1 MEKENVNKRG
11 NEIGKTIIIDSDKKV
26 LELISELPTT
36 SEGKSHV
43 VKIINGAK
51 LHFKKEK
58 GEEKTEAILPSRLH
72 LIIENGAL
80 EIGSGMTLTIG
91 EGSEIT
97 VSSTGWI
104 EGDGTLNGNFTH
116 INAPMK
122 QVFYN
127 GLDVGGNWS
136 NGRIYPQWFGAVAY
150 DCEAPSNP
158 EYSSDAI
165 MKSAKMAGTGEVFI
179 SRGFYILD
187 KPIDL
192 DCGVTISG
200 EPGLYRNDKFGT
212 ILIAELN
219 YSQIDWK
226 ITMKKPE
233 DDSSEEVKKEPE
245 YDKNG
250 DCVSAEQPLSNY
262 LFRIN
267 IDPNKV
273 GLKMKLKMEYPP
285 MCATIRNLRIKNKT
299 YPKKFFVFD
308 KLLSCVL
315 AGDSTAFDNVIF
327 DDFGQAV
334 RYVDQYLDNKRVTNC
349 TFYCN
354 PPEYTGTLKLYAFD
368 MGFLGD
374 GVLFEHNAIHDG
386 IYNKGLRLSN
396 SGGASVNANI
406 INADVL
412 IHNCRGVD
420 FSENHIEERH
430 TIRINSS
437 QASLRNNFIWIGN
450 SPSVMV
456 HADDYQNKSI
466 VTMSGNVFRFI
477 DTVFYTRIEKDKN
490 NKDVIVVEDDMP
502 SNEAFECAAEV
513 AVDEFSALDISNCF
527 RYWGGRGFGGTQV
540 SGIHISKMEGVD
552 AFMPFDEFNNFSYS
566 LSQRSTISG
575 GFEIDGR
582 FSVDSV
588 PASQI
593 SPIAMLNENV
603 LWRGENGEYSYTAQ
617 VLFDAPREIGLD
629 AVDISFWEAS
639 GSKGNVNVEVNQK
652 GVLINLGKSS
662 GRYLLRL
669 VRMRSDDLTFKYVDI
684 PICDTTY
691 LYDNGLSVNGFKW
704 TDCDDWNAVVVNSTL
719 ECFEYNSGK
728 VRVFAS
734 GRLWPIGDGWK
745 KGDVVYLPD
754 INTVK
759 AYK

>member
-200 EPGLYRNDKFGT
+200 EPGLYKNDKFGT
-212 ILIAELN
+212 ILIAKLN
-219 YSQIDWK
+219 YSQIGWE
-226 ITMKKPE
+226 ITE
-233 DDSSEEVKKEPE
+233 DKSSGGIKNEPK

-456 HADDYQNKSI
+456 YADDYQNKSI

-477 DTVFYTRIEKDKN
+477 DTVFYTRIEKDEN

-527 RYWGGRGFGGTQV
+527 RYWGGRGLGGTQA

-603 LWRGENGEYSYTAQ
+603 LWRGGNGEYSYTAQ

-704 TDCDDWNAVVVNSTL
+704 TDCDDWNAVVVNPTL
-719 ECFEYNSGK
+719 EGFEYNSGK

>member
-1 MEKENVNKRG
+1 
-11 NEIGKTIIIDSDKKV
+11 
-26 LELISELPTT
+26 
-36 SEGKSHV
+36 
-43 VKIINGAK
+43 
-51 LHFKKEK
+51 
-58 GEEKTEAILPSRLH
+58 
-72 LIIENGAL
+72 
-80 EIGSGMTLTIG
+80 
-91 EGSEIT
+91 
-97 VSSTGWI
+97 
-104 EGDGTLNGNFTH
+104 
-116 INAPMK
+116 MK

-158 EYSSDAI
+158 EYSSDAL

-200 EPGLYRNDKFGT
+200 EPGLYKNDKFGT
-212 ILIAELN
+212 ILIAKLN
-219 YSQIDWK
+219 YYTIYW
-226 ITMKKPE
+226 E
-233 DDSSEEVKKEPE
+233 AKEH
-245 YDKNG
+245 DKNG
-250 DCVSAEQPLSNY
+250 PILSKELTYGNY
-262 LFRIN
+262 LFRVN
-267 IDPNKV
+267 ICWENETNTGYKYNWNKPTW
-273 GLKMKLKMEYPP
+273 KMEYPP
-285 MCATIRNLRIKNKT
+285 MCTSIRNLRIKNKT
-299 YPKKFFVFD
+299 YPDRDNDTKVFIDPFD

-396 SGGASVNANI
+396 SGGACVNANI

-430 TIRINSS
+430 TIRVNSS

-456 HADDYQNKSI
+456 YADDYQNKSI

-513 AVDEFSALDISNCF
+513 VI
-527 RYWGGRGFGGTQV
+527 R
-540 SGIHISKMEGVD
+540 
-552 AFMPFDEFNNFSYS
+552 
-566 LSQRSTISG
+566 
-575 GFEIDGR
+575 
-582 FSVDSV
+582 
-588 PASQI
+588 
-593 SPIAMLNENV
+593 
-603 LWRGENGEYSYTAQ
+603 
-617 VLFDAPREIGLD
+617 
-629 AVDISFWEAS
+629 
-639 GSKGNVNVEVNQK
+639 
-652 GVLINLGKSS
+652 
-662 GRYLLRL
+662 
-669 VRMRSDDLTFKYVDI
+669 
-684 PICDTTY
+684 
-691 LYDNGLSVNGFKW
+691 
-704 TDCDDWNAVVVNSTL
+704 
-719 ECFEYNSGK
+719 
-728 VRVFAS
+728 
-734 GRLWPIGDGWK
+734 
-745 KGDVVYLPD
+745 
-754 INTVK
+754 
-759 AYK
+759 

>member
-200 EPGLYRNDKFGT
+200 EPGLYKNDKFGT
-212 ILIAELN
+212 ILIAKLN
-219 YSQIDWK
+219 YSQIDWE
-226 ITMKKPE
+226 ITE
-233 DDSSEEVKKEPE
+233 DKSSGGIKNEPK

-396 SGGASVNANI
+396 SGGACVNANI

-430 TIRINSS
+430 TIRVNSS

-456 HADDYQNKSI
+456 YADDYQNKSI

-603 LWRGENGEYSYTAQ
+603 LWRGGNGEYSYTAQ

-662 GRYLLRL
+662 GRYLLRI

>member
-200 EPGLYRNDKFGT
+200 EPGLYKNDKFGT
-212 ILIAELN
+212 ILIAKLN
-219 YSQIDWK
+219 YSQIGWE
-226 ITMKKPE
+226 ITE
-233 DDSSEEVKKEPE
+233 DKSSGGIKNEPK

>member
-104 EGDGTLNGNFTH
+104 EGGGTLNGNFTH

-165 MKSAKMAGTGEVFI
+165 MKSAKMVGTGEVFI

-200 EPGLYRNDKFGT
+200 EPGLYKNDKFGT
-212 ILIAELN
+212 ILIAKLN
-219 YSQIDWK
+219 YSQIGWE
-226 ITMKKPE
+226 ITE
-233 DDSSEEVKKEPE
+233 DKSSGGIKNEPK

>member
-36 SEGKSHV
+36 SEEKSHV

-158 EYSSDAI
+158 EYSSDVI

-219 YSQIDWK
+219 YSQIGWE
-226 ITMKKPE
+226 ITE
-233 DDSSEEVKKEPE
+233 DKSSGGIKNEPE

-250 DCVSAEQPLSNY
+250 DCTTVKQPLNNY

-267 IDPNKV
+267 IDPNNV

-354 PPEYTGTLKLYAFD
+354 PPGYTGTMKFYAFD
-368 MGFLGD
+368 LGFLGD

-386 IYNKGLRLSN
+386 IYNKGLRLSH

-412 IHNCRGVD
+412 IHNCLGVD

-456 HADDYQNKSI
+456 YADDYQNKSI

-477 DTVFYTRIEKDKN
+477 DTIFYTRIEKDKN

-669 VRMRSDDLTFKYVDI
+669 VRMHSDNLTFKYVDI
-684 PICDTTY
+684 PICGTTY

-759 AYK
+759 VYK

>member
-36 SEGKSHV
+36 SGGKSHV

-200 EPGLYRNDKFGT
+200 EPGLYKNDKFGT
-212 ILIAELN
+212 ILIAKLN
-219 YSQIDWK
+219 YSQIGWE
-226 ITMKKPE
+226 ITE
-233 DDSSEEVKKEPE
+233 DKSSGGIKNEPK

-396 SGGASVNANI
+396 SGGACVNANI

-430 TIRINSS
+430 TIRVNSS

-456 HADDYQNKSI
+456 YADDYQNKSI

-603 LWRGENGEYSYTAQ
+603 LWQGGNGEYSYTAQ

-629 AVDISFWEAS
+629 AVDISVWEAS

>member
-11 NEIGKTIIIDSDKKV
+11 NEIGKTIIIDYDKKV

-200 EPGLYRNDKFGT
+200 EPGLYKNDKFGT
-212 ILIAELN
+212 ILIAKLN
-219 YSQIDWK
+219 YSQIGWE
-226 ITMKKPE
+226 ITE
-233 DDSSEEVKKEPE
+233 DKSSGGIKNEPK

-273 GLKMKLKMEYPP
+273 GLKMEYPP

>member
-200 EPGLYRNDKFGT
+200 EPGLYKNDKFGT
-212 ILIAELN
+212 ILIAKLN
-219 YSQIDWK
+219 YSQIGWE
-226 ITMKKPE
+226 ITE
-233 DDSSEEVKKEPE
+233 DKSSGGIKNEPK

-267 IDPNKV
+267 IDPNNV

-354 PPEYTGTLKLYAFD
+354 PPGYTGTMKFYAFD
-368 MGFLGD
+368 LGFLGD

-386 IYNKGLRLSN
+386 IYNKGLRLSH

-412 IHNCRGVD
+412 IHNCLGVD

-456 HADDYQNKSI
+456 YADDYQNKSI

-477 DTVFYTRIEKDKN
+477 DTIFYTRIEKDKN

-603 LWRGENGEYSYTAQ
+603 LWRGGNGEYSYTAQ

>member
-11 NEIGKTIIIDSDKKV
+11 NEIGKTIIIDYDKKV

-36 SEGKSHV
+36 SGGKSHV

-165 MKSAKMAGTGEVFI
+165 MKSAKIAGTGEVFI

-200 EPGLYRNDKFGT
+200 EPGLYKNDKFGT
-212 ILIAELN
+212 ILIAKLN
-219 YSQIDWK
+219 YSQIGWE
-226 ITMKKPE
+226 ITE
-233 DDSSEEVKKEPE
+233 DKSSGGIKNEPK

-396 SGGASVNANI
+396 SGGACVNANI

-430 TIRINSS
+430 TIRVNSS

-456 HADDYQNKSI
+456 YADDYQNKSI

-603 LWRGENGEYSYTAQ
+603 LWRGGNGEYSYTAQ

-629 AVDISFWEAS
+629 AVDISVWEAS

>member
-200 EPGLYRNDKFGT
+200 EPGLYKNDKFGT
-212 ILIAELN
+212 ILIAKLN

-226 ITMKKPE
+226 MTE
-233 DDSSEEVKKEPE
+233 DESSGGIKNEPK

-267 IDPNKV
+267 IDPNNV

-327 DDFGQAV
+327 DDFG
-334 RYVDQYLDNKRVTNC
+334 
-349 TFYCN
+349 
-354 PPEYTGTLKLYAFD
+354 
-368 MGFLGD
+368 
-374 GVLFEHNAIHDG
+374 
-386 IYNKGLRLSN
+386 
-396 SGGASVNANI
+396 
-406 INADVL
+406 
-412 IHNCRGVD
+412 
-420 FSENHIEERH
+420 
-430 TIRINSS
+430 
-437 QASLRNNFIWIGN
+437 
-450 SPSVMV
+450 
-456 HADDYQNKSI
+456 
-466 VTMSGNVFRFI
+466 
-477 DTVFYTRIEKDKN
+477 
-490 NKDVIVVEDDMP
+490 
-502 SNEAFECAAEV
+502 
-513 AVDEFSALDISNCF
+513 
-527 RYWGGRGFGGTQV
+527 
-540 SGIHISKMEGVD
+540 
-552 AFMPFDEFNNFSYS
+552 
-566 LSQRSTISG
+566 
-575 GFEIDGR
+575 
-582 FSVDSV
+582 
-588 PASQI
+588 
-593 SPIAMLNENV
+593 
-603 LWRGENGEYSYTAQ
+603 
-617 VLFDAPREIGLD
+617 
-629 AVDISFWEAS
+629 
-639 GSKGNVNVEVNQK
+639 
-652 GVLINLGKSS
+652 
-662 GRYLLRL
+662 
-669 VRMRSDDLTFKYVDI
+669 
-684 PICDTTY
+684 
-691 LYDNGLSVNGFKW
+691 
-704 TDCDDWNAVVVNSTL
+704 
-719 ECFEYNSGK
+719 
-728 VRVFAS
+728 
-734 GRLWPIGDGWK
+734 
-745 KGDVVYLPD
+745 
-754 INTVK
+754 
-759 AYK
+759 

>member
-368 MGFLGD
+368 LGFLGD
-374 GVLFEHNAIHDG
+374 GVLFEHNAIHEG

-412 IHNCRGVD
+412 IHNCLGVD

-456 HADDYQNKSI
+456 YADDYQNKSI

-477 DTVFYTRIEKDKN
+477 DTIFYTKIEEG
-490 NKDVIVVEDDMP
+490 VISIRDDMP
-502 SNEAFECAAEV
+502 SDEAFECAAEV

-603 LWRGENGEYSYTAQ
+603 LWRGGNGEYSYTAQ

-639 GSKGNVNVEVNQK
+639 GSKVNVNVEVNQK

-669 VRMRSDDLTFKYVDI
+669 VRMHSDDLTFKYVDI
-684 PICDTTY
+684 PICGTTY

-759 AYK
+759 VYK

>member
-11 NEIGKTIIIDSDKKV
+11 NEIGKTIIIDYDKKV

-200 EPGLYRNDKFGT
+200 EPGLYKNDKFGT
-212 ILIAELN
+212 ILIAKLN

-327 DDFGQAV
+327 NDFGQAV

-430 TIRINSS
+430 TIRVNIS

-456 HADDYQNKSI
+456 YADDYQNKSI

-540 SGIHISKMEGVD
+540 SGIHISKMEGED

-603 LWRGENGEYSYTAQ
+603 LWRGGNGEYSYTAQ

>member
-477 DTVFYTRIEKDKN
+477 DTIFYTKIEDG
-490 NKDVIVVEDDMP
+490 VISIRDDMP
-502 SNEAFECAAEV
+502 SDEAFECAAEV

-552 AFMPFDEFNNFSYS
+552 AFMPFVEFNNFSYS

-669 VRMRSDDLTFKYVDI
+669 VRMHSDDLTFKYVDI
-684 PICDTTY
+684 PICGTTY

>member
-11 NEIGKTIIIDSDKKV
+11 NEIGKTIIIDYDKKV

-36 SEGKSHV
+36 SGGKSHV

-200 EPGLYRNDKFGT
+200 EPGLYKNDKFGT
-212 ILIAELN
+212 ILIAKLN
-219 YSQIDWK
+219 YSQIGWE
-226 ITMKKPE
+226 ITE
-233 DDSSEEVKKEPE
+233 DKSSGGIKNEPK

-396 SGGASVNANI
+396 SGGACVNANI

-430 TIRINSS
+430 TIRVNSS

-456 HADDYQNKSI
+456 YADDYQNKSI

-502 SNEAFECAAEV
+502 SNEAFECTAEV

-603 LWRGENGEYSYTAQ
+603 LWQGGNGEYSYTAQ

-629 AVDISFWEAS
+629 AVDISVWEAS

>member
-11 NEIGKTIIIDSDKKV
+11 NEIGKTIIIDYDKKV

-36 SEGKSHV
+36 SGGKSHV

-200 EPGLYRNDKFGT
+200 EPGLYKNDKFGT
-212 ILIAELN
+212 ILIAKLN
-219 YSQIDWK
+219 YSQIGWE
-226 ITMKKPE
+226 ITE
-233 DDSSEEVKKEPE
+233 DKSSGGIKNEPK

-299 YPKKFFVFD
+299 YPKKIFVFD

-396 SGGASVNANI
+396 SGGACVNANI

-430 TIRINSS
+430 TIRVNSS

-456 HADDYQNKSI
+456 YADDYQNKSI

-603 LWRGENGEYSYTAQ
+603 LWRGGNGEYSYTAQ

-629 AVDISFWEAS
+629 AVDISVWEAS

>member
-11 NEIGKTIIIDSDKKV
+11 NEIGKTIIIDYDKKV

-219 YSQIDWK
+219 YSQIGWE
-226 ITMKKPE
+226 ITE
-233 DDSSEEVKKEPE
+233 DKSSGGIKNEPK

-456 HADDYQNKSI
+456 YADDYQNKSI

-540 SGIHISKMEGVD
+540 SGIHISKMEGVE

>member
-11 NEIGKTIIIDSDKKV
+11 NEIGKTIIIDYDKKV

-200 EPGLYRNDKFGT
+200 EPGLYKNDKFGT
-212 ILIAELN
+212 ILIAKLN
-219 YSQIDWK
+219 YSQIGWE
-226 ITMKKPE
+226 ITE
-233 DDSSEEVKKEPE
+233 DKSSGGIKNEPK

-273 GLKMKLKMEYPP
+273 ELKMKLKMEYPP

-396 SGGASVNANI
+396 SGGACVNANI

-430 TIRINSS
+430 TIRVNSS

-456 HADDYQNKSI
+456 YADDYQNKSI

-603 LWRGENGEYSYTAQ
+603 LWRGGNGEYSYTAQ

>member
-200 EPGLYRNDKFGT
+200 EPGLYKNDKFGT
-212 ILIAELN
+212 ILIAKLN
-219 YSQIDWK
+219 YYTIYW
-226 ITMKKPE
+226 E
-233 DDSSEEVKKEPE
+233 AKEH
-245 YDKNG
+245 DKNG
-250 DCVSAEQPLSNY
+250 PILSKELTYGNY
-262 LFRIN
+262 LFHIN
-267 IDPNKV
+267 ICWENETNTGYKYNWNKPTW
-273 GLKMKLKMEYPP
+273 KMEYPP
-285 MCATIRNLRIKNKT
+285 MCTSIRNLRIKNKT
-299 YPKKFFVFD
+299 YPDRDNDTKVYIDPFD

-315 AGDSTAFDNVIF
+315 TGDSTAFDNVIF

-354 PPEYTGTLKLYAFD
+354 PPGYTGTMKFYAFD
-368 MGFLGD
+368 LGFLGD
-374 GVLFEHNAIHDG
+374 GVLFEHNAIHEG
-386 IYNKGLRLSN
+386 IYNKGLRLSHN
-396 SGGASVNANI
+396 GGASVNANI

-430 TIRINSS
+430 TIRVNSS

-456 HADDYQNKSI
+456 YADDYQNKSI

-477 DTVFYTRIEKDKN
+477 DTIFYTKIEEG
-490 NKDVIVVEDDMP
+490 VISIRDDMP

-603 LWRGENGEYSYTAQ
+603 LWRGGNGEYSYTAQ

-639 GSKGNVNVEVNQK
+639 GSKVNVNVEVNQK

-684 PICDTTY
+684 PICGTTY

-704 TDCDDWNAVVVNSTL
+704 TDCDYWNAVVVNPTI
-719 ECFEYNSGK
+719 EGFEYNSGK

>member
-11 NEIGKTIIIDSDKKV
+11 NEIGKTIIIDYDKKV

-200 EPGLYRNDKFGT
+200 EPGLYKNDKFGT
-212 ILIAELN
+212 ILIAKLN
-219 YSQIDWK
+219 YSQIGWE
-226 ITMKKPE
+226 ITE
-233 DDSSEEVKKEPE
+233 DKSSGGIKNEPK

-368 MGFLGD
+368 LGFLGD

-386 IYNKGLRLSN
+386 IYNKGLRLSH
-396 SGGASVNANI
+396 SGGASVNSNI

-456 HADDYQNKSI
+456 YADDYQNKSI

-603 LWRGENGEYSYTAQ
+603 LWRGGNGEYSYTAQ

-629 AVDISFWEAS
+629 AVDISVWEAS

>member
-36 SEGKSHV
+36 SEEKSHV

-299 YPKKFFVFD
+299 HPKKFFVFD

-456 HADDYQNKSI
+456 YADDYQNKSI

>member
-11 NEIGKTIIIDSDKKV
+11 NEVGQTIIIDSDKKV
-26 LELISELPTT
+26 LELISALPTT

-200 EPGLYRNDKFGT
+200 EPGLYKNDKFGT
-212 ILIAELN
+212 ILIAKLN
-219 YSQIDWK
+219 YSQIGWE
-226 ITMKKPE
+226 ITE
-233 DDSSEEVKKEPE
+233 DKSSGGIKNEPK

>member
-200 EPGLYRNDKFGT
+200 EPGLYKNDKFGT
-212 ILIAELN
+212 ILIAKLN
-219 YSQIDWK
+219 YSQIGWE
-226 ITMKKPE
+226 ITE
-233 DDSSEEVKKEPE
+233 DKSSGGIKNEPK

-396 SGGASVNANI
+396 SGGACVNANI

-430 TIRINSS
+430 TIRVNSS

-456 HADDYQNKSI
+456 YADDYQNKSI

-603 LWRGENGEYSYTAQ
+603 LWRGGNGEYSYTAQ

>member
-200 EPGLYRNDKFGT
+200 EPGLYKNDKFGT
-212 ILIAELN
+212 ILIAKLN
-219 YSQIDWK
+219 YSQIGWE
-226 ITMKKPE
+226 ITE
-233 DDSSEEVKKEPE
+233 DKSSGGIKNEPK

-273 GLKMKLKMEYPP
+273 ELKMKLKMEYPP

-396 SGGASVNANI
+396 SGGACVNANI

-430 TIRINSS
+430 TIRVNSS

-456 HADDYQNKSI
+456 YADDYQNKSI

-603 LWRGENGEYSYTAQ
+603 LWRGGNGEYSYTAQ

-728 VRVFAS
+728 VREFAS

>member
-200 EPGLYRNDKFGT
+200 EPGLYKNDKFGT
-212 ILIAELN
+212 ILIAKLN
-219 YSQIDWK
+219 YSQIGWE
-226 ITMKKPE
+226 ITE
-233 DDSSEEVKKEPE
+233 DKSSGGIKNEPK

-273 GLKMKLKMEYPP
+273 ELKMKLKMEYPP

-396 SGGASVNANI
+396 SGGACVNANI

-430 TIRINSS
+430 TIRVNSS

-456 HADDYQNKSI
+456 YADDYQNKSI

-603 LWRGENGEYSYTAQ
+603 LWRGGNGEYSYTAQ

>member
-200 EPGLYRNDKFGT
+200 EPGLYKNDKFGT
-212 ILIAELN
+212 ILIAKLN
-219 YSQIDWK
+219 YSQIGWE
-226 ITMKKPE
+226 ITE
-233 DDSSEEVKKEPE
+233 DKSSGGIKNEPK

-267 IDPNKV
+267 IDPNNV

-354 PPEYTGTLKLYAFD
+354 PPGYTGTMKFYAFD
-368 MGFLGD
+368 LGFLGD
-374 GVLFEHNAIHDG
+374 GVLSEHNAIHDG
-386 IYNKGLRLSN
+386 IYNKGLRLSH

-412 IHNCRGVD
+412 IHNCLGVD

-456 HADDYQNKSI
+456 YADDYQNKSI

-477 DTVFYTRIEKDKN
+477 DTIFYTRIEKDKN

>member
-200 EPGLYRNDKFGT
+200 EPGLYKNDKFGT
-212 ILIAELN
+212 ILIAKLN
-219 YSQIDWK
+219 YSQIDWE
-226 ITMKKPE
+226 ITE
-233 DDSSEEVKKEPE
+233 DKSSGGIKNEPK

-386 IYNKGLRLSN
+386 IYNKCLRLSN
-396 SGGASVNANI
+396 SGGACVNANI

-430 TIRINSS
+430 TIRVNSS

-456 HADDYQNKSI
+456 YADDYQNKSI

-603 LWRGENGEYSYTAQ
+603 LWRGGNGEYSYTAQ

>member
-200 EPGLYRNDKFGT
+200 EPGLYKNDKFGT
-212 ILIAELN
+212 ILIAKLN
-219 YSQIDWK
+219 YSQIGWE
-226 ITMKKPE
+226 ITE
-233 DDSSEEVKKEPE
+233 DKSSGGIKNEPK

-719 ECFEYNSGK
+719 EGFEYNSGK

>member
-11 NEIGKTIIIDSDKKV
+11 NEIGKTIIIDYDKKV

-36 SEGKSHV
+36 SGGKSHV

-200 EPGLYRNDKFGT
+200 EPGLYKNDKFGT
-212 ILIAELN
+212 ILIAKLN
-219 YSQIDWK
+219 YSQIGWE
-226 ITMKKPE
+226 ITE
-233 DDSSEEVKKEPE
+233 DKSSGGIKNEPK

>member
-11 NEIGKTIIIDSDKKV
+11 NEIGKTIIIDYDKKV

-36 SEGKSHV
+36 SGGKSHV

-200 EPGLYRNDKFGT
+200 EPGLYKNDKFGT
-212 ILIAELN
+212 ILIAKLN
-219 YSQIDWK
+219 YSQIGWE
-226 ITMKKPE
+226 ITE
-233 DDSSEEVKKEPE
+233 DKSSGGIKNEPK

-396 SGGASVNANI
+396 SGGACVNANI

-430 TIRINSS
+430 TIRVNSS

-456 HADDYQNKSI
+456 YADDYQNKSI

-603 LWRGENGEYSYTAQ
+603 LWQGGNGEYSYTAQ

-629 AVDISFWEAS
+629 AVDISVWEAS

>member
-11 NEIGKTIIIDSDKKV
+11 NEIGKTIIIDYDKKV

-58 GEEKTEAILPSRLH
+58 GEEKTEAILPSRIH

-91 EGSEIT
+91 EGAEIT

-200 EPGLYRNDKFGT
+200 EPGLYKNDKFGT
-212 ILIAELN
+212 ILIAKLN
-219 YSQIDWK
+219 YSQIGWE
-226 ITMKKPE
+226 ITE
-233 DDSSEEVKKEPE
+233 DKSSGGIKNEPK

-396 SGGASVNANI
+396 SGGACVNANI

-430 TIRINSS
+430 TIRVNSS

-456 HADDYQNKSI
+456 YADDYQNKSI

-603 LWRGENGEYSYTAQ
+603 LWRGGNGEYSYTAQ

>member
-36 SEGKSHV
+36 SEEKSHV

-273 GLKMKLKMEYPP
+273 GLKMTLKMEYPP

-386 IYNKGLRLSN
+386 IYNKGLRLSH

-456 HADDYQNKSI
+456 YADDYQNKSI

-477 DTVFYTRIEKDKN
+477 DTIFYTKIEEG
-490 NKDVIVVEDDMP
+490 VISIRDDMP
-502 SNEAFECAAEV
+502 SDEAFECAAEV

-566 LSQRSTISG
+566 LSQRSTIIG

>member
-200 EPGLYRNDKFGT
+200 EPGLYKNDKFGT
-212 ILIAELN
+212 ILIAKLN
-219 YSQIDWK
+219 YSQIGWE
-226 ITMKKPE
+226 ITE
-233 DDSSEEVKKEPE
+233 DKSSGGIKNEPK

-386 IYNKGLRLSN
+386 IYNKGLRLSH

-456 HADDYQNKSI
+456 YADDYQNKSI

-477 DTVFYTRIEKDKN
+477 DTIFYTKIEEG
-490 NKDVIVVEDDMP
+490 VISIRDDMP
-502 SNEAFECAAEV
+502 SDEAFECAAEV

-603 LWRGENGEYSYTAQ
+603 LWRGGNGEYSYTAQ

-669 VRMRSDDLTFKYVDI
+669 VRMHSDDLTFKYVDI
-684 PICDTTY
+684 PICGTTY

-734 GRLWPIGDGWK
+734 GRLWPIGDGWE

>member
-1 MEKENVNKRG
+1 M
-11 NEIGKTIIIDSDKKV
+11 
-26 LELISELPTT
+26 ELISELPTT

-212 ILIAELN
+212 ILIAKLN
-219 YSQIDWK
+219 YSQIGWE

-412 IHNCRGVD
+412 IHNCLGVD

-456 HADDYQNKSI
+456 YADDYQNKSI

-477 DTVFYTRIEKDKN
+477 DTIFYTRIEKDKN

-603 LWRGENGEYSYTAQ
+603 LWRGGNGEYSYTAQ

-669 VRMRSDDLTFKYVDI
+669 VRMHSDDLTFKYVDI
-684 PICDTTY
+684 PICGTTY

-734 GRLWPIGDGWK
+734 GRLWPIGDGWE

>member
-200 EPGLYRNDKFGT
+200 EPGLYKNDKFGT
-212 ILIAELN
+212 ILIAKLN
-219 YSQIDWK
+219 YSQIGWE
-226 ITMKKPE
+226 ITE
-233 DDSSEEVKKEPE
+233 DKSSGGIKNEPK

-250 DCVSAEQPLSNY
+250 DCVLAEQPLSNY

>member
-165 MKSAKMAGTGEVFI
+165 IKSAKMAGTGEVFI

-200 EPGLYRNDKFGT
+200 EPGLYKNDKFGT
-212 ILIAELN
+212 ILIAKLN
-219 YSQIDWK
+219 YSQIGWE
-226 ITMKKPE
+226 ITE
-233 DDSSEEVKKEPE
+233 DKSSGGIKNEPK

-267 IDPNKV
+267 IDPNNV

-354 PPEYTGTLKLYAFD
+354 PPGYTGTMKFYAFD
-368 MGFLGD
+368 LGFLGD

-386 IYNKGLRLSN
+386 IYNKGLRLSH

-412 IHNCRGVD
+412 IHNCLGVD

-456 HADDYQNKSI
+456 YADDYQNKSI

-477 DTVFYTRIEKDKN
+477 DTIFYTRIEKDEN

>member
-430 TIRINSS
+430 TIRVNSS

-456 HADDYQNKSI
+456 YADDYQNKSI

-603 LWRGENGEYSYTAQ
+603 LWRGGNGEYSYTAQ

>member
-11 NEIGKTIIIDSDKKV
+11 NEIGKTIIIDYDKKV

-36 SEGKSHV
+36 SGGKSHV

-165 MKSAKMAGTGEVFI
+165 IKSAKMAGTGEVFI

-200 EPGLYRNDKFGT
+200 EPGLYKNDKFGT
-212 ILIAELN
+212 ILIAKLN
-219 YSQIDWK
+219 YSQIGWE
-226 ITMKKPE
+226 ITE
-233 DDSSEEVKKEPE
+233 DKSSGGIKNEPK

-456 HADDYQNKSI
+456 YADDYQNKSI

>member
-200 EPGLYRNDKFGT
+200 EPGLYKNDKFGT
-212 ILIAELN
+212 ILIAKLN
-219 YSQIDWK
+219 YSQIGWE
-226 ITMKKPE
+226 ITE
-233 DDSSEEVKKEPE
+233 DKSSGGIKNEPK

-386 IYNKGLRLSN
+386 IYNKGLRLSH

-412 IHNCRGVD
+412 IHNCLGVD

-456 HADDYQNKSI
+456 YADDYQNKSI

-477 DTVFYTRIEKDKN
+477 DTIFYTRIEKDKN

-669 VRMRSDDLTFKYVDI
+669 VRMHSDDLTFKYVDI
-684 PICDTTY
+684 PICGTTY